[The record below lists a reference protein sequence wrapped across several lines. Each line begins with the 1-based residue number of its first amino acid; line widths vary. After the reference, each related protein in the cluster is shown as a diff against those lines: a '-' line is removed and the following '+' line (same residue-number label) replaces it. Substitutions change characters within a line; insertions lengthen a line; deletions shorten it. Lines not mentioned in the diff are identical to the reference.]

1 MAIYQG
7 NKKLAYSCNVD
18 NSVYAVPIGTILS
31 YASVTPPNGFLICDG
46 SEVSKTTY
54 ADLFAIIGNT
64 YGTVTDTSKF
74 KLPDLR
80 DKFVQGA
87 NGDLGTSKDAGLP
100 NVTGQV
106 GYLKAIDDGNY
117 NESISLRDGCF
128 KNSKNMTT
136 TPPAQSVRNS
146 TQDTTNRTGTIVF
159 DASRSN
165 SIYGNSDTV
174 QPPSVCLTF
183 IIKALKVS
191 DKYAEEVGAL
201 IDDSSTTATNKV
213 YSVNKIMELLTDWQD
228 VTLNEEVNDTVTVKK
243 LKIGNIVYMHT
254 HITGLRY
261 TGQGGEGTVIFS
273 TNDTDVININITD
286 GNKLRGIIDV
296 DDTTNASNIVRT
308 TANIDYDPALGTF
321 RLYCF
326 GETTQQ
332 LTNVALYGDMF
343 SIIQK

>member
-7 NKKLAYSCNVD
+7 NKKIATSVQMNYSTTPV
-18 NSVYAVPIGTILS
+18 GTILS
-31 YASVTPPNGFLICDG
+31 FAGSKVPNGFLICDG

-54 ADLFAIIGNT
+54 ADLYKVVGDL
-64 YGTVTDTSKF
+64 YGESGSEETF
-74 KLPDLR
+74 LLPDLR

-87 NGDLGTSKDAGLP
+87 NGNLGTSKDAGLP

-117 NESISLRDGCF
+117 NESISLREGCF

-146 TQDTTNRTGTIVF
+146 TQDSTNRTGTIVF
-159 DASRSN
+159 DASKSN
-165 SIYGNSDTV
+165 AIYGNSDTV

-201 IDDSSTTATNKV
+201 IDDSTTAATDKV
-213 YSVNKIMELLTDWQD
+213 YSVNKIIELLTDWQD

-254 HITGLRY
+254 HIAGLRY
-261 TGQGGEGTVIFS
+261 TGQGGEGTIIFS
-273 TNDTDVININITD
+273 TNDTDVINTNITD
-286 GNKLRGIIDV
+286 GDKLRGIVDV
-296 DDTTNASNIVRT
+296 DDNTNASNIVRT
-308 TANIDYDPALGTF
+308 TANIDYDPTLGTF

-332 LTNVALYGDMF
+332 LTNVALYGDIF

>member
-7 NKKLAYSCNVD
+7 SKKISNNYNIDA
-18 NSVYAVPIGTILS
+18 SVYSLPIGSIIPFSGAVLPT
-31 YASVTPPNGFLICDG
+31 GFLFCNGQAISKAEYAELYKVVGDLYGESG
-46 SEVSKTTY
+46 SEETF
-54 ADLFAIIGNT
+54 L
-64 YGTVTDTSKF
+64 
-74 KLPDLR
+74 LPDLR

-87 NGDLGTSKDAGLP
+87 NGNLGTSKDAGLP

-117 NESISLRDGCF
+117 NESISLREGCF

-159 DASRSN
+159 DASKSN
-165 SIYGNSDTV
+165 AIYGNSDTV

-228 VTLNEEVNDTVTVKK
+228 VTLNEEVQDTVTVKK

-254 HITGLRY
+254 HIAGLRY
-261 TGQGGEGTVIFS
+261 TGQGGEGTIIFS
-273 TNDTDVININITD
+273 TNDTDVINTNITD
-286 GNKLRGIIDV
+286 GDKLRGIVDV
-296 DDTTNASNIVRT
+296 DDNTNASNIVRT
-308 TANIDYDPALGTF
+308 TANIDYDPTWGTF

-332 LTNVALYGDMF
+332 LTNVALYGDIF

>member
-7 NKKLAYSCNVD
+7 NKKIATSVQMNYSTAPV
-18 NSVYAVPIGTILS
+18 GTILS
-31 YASVTPPNGFLICDG
+31 FAGSKVPNGFLICDG
-46 SEVSKTTY
+46 SEVSKITY
-54 ADLFAIIGNT
+54 ADLFLTIGDT
-64 YGTVTDTSKF
+64 YGTATDTTKF

-87 NGDLGTSKDAGLP
+87 NDNLGTSKDAGLP

-117 NESISLRDGCF
+117 NESINLREGCF

-159 DASRSN
+159 DASKSN
-165 SIYGNSDTV
+165 AIYGNSDTV
-174 QPPSVCLTF
+174 QPPSICLTF

-201 IDDSSTTATNKV
+201 IDDSSTAATNKV
-213 YSVNKIMELLTDWQD
+213 YSVNKIMEILTDWQD
-228 VTLNEEVNDTVTVKK
+228 VTLNEEVENAVTVKK
-243 LKIGNIVYMHT
+243 LKIGNIIYMHT
-254 HITGLRY
+254 HISGLRY
-261 TGQGGEGTVIFS
+261 TGQGGEGTIIFS
-273 TNDTDVININITD
+273 TNDTDVINTNITD
-286 GNKLRGIIDV
+286 GDKLRGIIDV
-296 DDTTNASNIVRT
+296 DDNTNASNIVRT
-308 TANIDYDPALGTF
+308 TANIDYDPTLGTF

-326 GETTQQ
+326 GETTRQF
-332 LTNVALYGDMF
+332 TNVALYGDIF

>member
-31 YASVTPPNGFLICDG
+31 YASATLPNGFLVCDG

-54 ADLFAIIGNT
+54 ADLFEVIGDT
-64 YGTVTDTSKF
+64 YGTATDTSKF

-87 NGDLGTSKDAGLP
+87 NGNLGTSKDAGLP
-100 NVTGQV
+100 NITGKF
-106 GYLKAIDDGNY
+106 YHDTNAKAGLSGAFTYEGTGRQNLMND
-117 NESISLRDGCF
+117 SPT
-128 KNSKNMTT
+128 NSGLIT
-136 TPPAQSVRNS
+136 
-146 TQDTTNRTGTIVF
+146 F
-159 DASRSN
+159 DASKSN
-165 SIYGNSDTV
+165 AIYGNSDTV

-201 IDDSSTTATNKV
+201 IDDSTTTATDKV

-254 HITGLRY
+254 HIAGLRY
-261 TGQGGEGTVIFS
+261 TGQGGEGTIIFS
-273 TNDTDVININITD
+273 TNDTDVINTNITD
-286 GNKLRGIIDV
+286 GDKLRGIVDV
-296 DDTTNASNIVRT
+296 DDNTNASNIVRT
-308 TANIDYDPALGTF
+308 TANIDYDPTLGTF

-332 LTNVALYGDMF
+332 LTNVALYGDIF
-343 SIIQK
+343 SIIHK

>member
-7 NKKLAYSCNVD
+7 NKKLAYSYNVD

-31 YASVTPPNGFLICDG
+31 YSAAIPPVGFLVCDG
-46 SEVSKTTY
+46 SEVSKSTY
-54 ADLFAIIGNT
+54 ADLFEVIGDT
-64 YGTVTDTSKF
+64 YGTATDTSKF

-87 NGDLGTSKDAGLP
+87 NGNLGTSKDVGLP
-100 NVTGQV
+100 NISGTFYHDTNAKTGLSGVFTYEGTGRQN
-106 GYLKAIDDGNY
+106 LKNDAPT
-117 NESISLRDGCF
+117 
-128 KNSKNMTT
+128 NSGLIT
-136 TPPAQSVRNS
+136 
-146 TQDTTNRTGTIVF
+146 F
-159 DASRSN
+159 DASKSN

-174 QPPSVCLTF
+174 QPPSVCLTY

-201 IDDSSTTATNKV
+201 IDDSSTAATNKV

-228 VTLNEEVNDTVTVKK
+228 VTLNEEVKDTVTVKK

-254 HITGLRY
+254 HISGLTY
-261 TGQGGEGTVIFS
+261 TGQGGEGTIIFS
-273 TNDTDVININITD
+273 TNDTDVINTNITD
-286 GNKLRGIIDV
+286 GDKLRGVIDV
-296 DDTTNASNIVRT
+296 DDNTNASNIVRT
-308 TANIDYDPALGTF
+308 TANIDYDPTLGTF

-326 GETTQQ
+326 GETTRQF
-332 LTNVALYGDMF
+332 TNVALYGDIF